1 MFRYILFGFVVTVA
15 GLLDA
20 GNTAKAGTLNWQFM
34 FELSNGDTGSG
45 IFVTSNSP
53 SGGPYLIE
61 AINNGSLSGTPIT
74 LLTPGPAPDDLFN
87 DNLLYATEPLLDGKG
102 LGFVEDG
109 VQWALWSAGGMLV
122 DSWCNNSVTGADHHC
137 SFPAA
142 EEDPH
147 GSVLAFSVELVPEP
161 ASLTLLGVGFLGIAG
176 GARRLQSR

>member
-1 MFRYILFGFVVTVA
+1 MFRHTLFGFVVIVA
-15 GLLDA
+15 GVLDA
-20 GNTAKAGTLNWQFM
+20 ASAAKAGTLDWQFM
-34 FELSNGDTGSG
+34 FTLSNGDTGGG

-74 LLTPGPAPDDLFN
+74 LLAPGPAPDDLFN

-102 LGFVEDG
+102 LGFVESG
-109 VQWALWSAGGMLV
+109 VQWALWSAGGTLV

-147 GSVLAFSVELVPEP
+147 GSVLAFSVEPAPEP
-161 ASLTLLGVGFLGIAG
+161 ASLTLLGLGFLGIA

>member
-1 MFRYILFGFVVTVA
+1 MFRHILLGFVVIVA
-15 GLLDA
+15 GVLDA
-20 GNTAKAGTLNWQFM
+20 GSAAKGGTIDWQFM
-34 FELSNGDTGSG
+34 FTLSNGDTGSG
-45 IFVTSNSP
+45 IFVTSSSP

-74 LLTPGPAPDDLFN
+74 LLAPGPAPDDLFN
-87 DNLLYATEPLLDGKG
+87 DNLLFATEPLLDGNG

-109 VQWALWSAGGMLV
+109 VQWALWSAGGAMV

-147 GSVLAFSVELVPEP
+147 GSVLAFSVEPAPEP
-161 ASLTLLGVGFLGIAG
+161 ASLTLLGIGFLGIAG
-176 GARRLQSR
+176 VRRLRSR